1 MKVYNPENLELKDH
15 SSCTE
20 LIQTLFHD
28 CKLFYVEFI
37 VEVLRII
44 DLYYSADCI
53 PRQCE
58 MNKSNI
64 GVWLVLRREWETAA
78 IKTYKRTSSFAYYL
92 HSNKIK

>member
-64 GVWLVLRREWETAA
+64 GVWLVLRRELMGWGPFLSTLFMFDQA
-78 IKTYKRTSSFAYYL
+78 SP
-92 HSNKIK
+92 